1 MRTRRAFCCICVW
14 FLALFALYGKALVC
28 LLQNVLFGWAAWNR
42 LQGLPVLFLSVSL
55 LMIARLWISTL
66 LPFTSPAF
74 AFLVAKSMPAQLQWA
89 GTFFLLAGS
98 VPAGLVLPLLDW
110 VLWRAGPRGPRG
122 EAEFRATRALAWCTD
137 RTPFSFWVA
146 PCLLQPVFQGAHL
159 SLGLDGVS
167 ACAAAVPSARDC
179 SRPRT
184 EMGTQT
190 GAPRPCHMPAGGN
203 LPAKSPKSARFAAA
217 HSAPTRPG
225 GPATAMAPLRH
236 APSSMHAAHETR
248 AGPFASRVTAS
259 AMASDSS
266 ASRRRRSAA
275 SSPRSAAGRCAVRS
289 PGPAGAPS
297 DFSGRLPKSRSSE
310 PKCRSGAFAS
320 RDATT

>member
-1 MRTRRAFCCICVW
+1 
-14 FLALFALYGKALVC
+14 
-28 LLQNVLFGWAAWNR
+28 
-42 LQGLPVLFLSVSL
+42 
-55 LMIARLWISTL
+55 
-66 LPFTSPAF
+66 
-74 AFLVAKSMPAQLQWA
+74 
-89 GTFFLLAGS
+89 
-98 VPAGLVLPLLDW
+98 
-110 VLWRAGPRGPRG
+110 
-122 EAEFRATRALAWCTD
+122 
-137 RTPFSFWVA
+137 
-146 PCLLQPVFQGAHL
+146 
-159 SLGLDGVS
+159 
-167 ACAAAVPSARDC
+167 
-179 SRPRT
+179 
-184 EMGTQT
+184 
-190 GAPRPCHMPAGGN
+190 MPAGGN
-203 LPAKSPKSARFAAA
+203 LPAPKSPKSARFAAA
-217 HSAPTRPG
+217 HAAPTRSG

-248 AGPFASRVTAS
+248 AGPFASRLTAS